1 MYLHLS
7 VGIRHRVSNKN
18 FIVLIL
24 EFVIKIQRKVGP
36 DLLRIQR
43 VDLLVVRA
51 NLVGYVLY
59 F

>member
-7 VGIRHRVSNKN
+7 VGIRNRVSNKN

-43 VDLLVVRA
+43 VDLLVIRA
-51 NLVGYVLY
+51 DLVGHVLY

>member
-1 MYLHLS
+1 MCLHLS

-51 NLVGYVLY
+51 DLVGHVLY